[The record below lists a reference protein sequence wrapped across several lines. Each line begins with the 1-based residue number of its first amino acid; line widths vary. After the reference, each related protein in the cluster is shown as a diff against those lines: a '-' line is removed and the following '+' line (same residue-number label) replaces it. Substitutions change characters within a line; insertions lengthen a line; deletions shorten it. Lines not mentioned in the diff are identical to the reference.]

1 MKFSQLAIKSL
12 MIGCIALFGYSC
24 AVNPVTG
31 KKEISFMSEEKEL
44 AMGKQYDPSIVASF
58 GLYEN
63 DELQAFINEKGME
76 MAKISHRPHLPYEFK
91 ILDSPVI
98 NAFAVPGGYI
108 YFTRGILA
116 HFNNEAEFAGV
127 LGHEIGHVT
136 AKHAARSQTKQ
147 ILGQVGFMAGM
158 ILSPA
163 VREMAEPL
171 SQGMQFLMLKNSRD
185 HESESDKLGVEY
197 STEVGY
203 DAHHM
208 ANFFNTLKRKQVEA
222 GVTIPEFQSTHP
234 DPGNRFNRVH
244 AMAEARQA
252 DKGGTYTVNRDKYL
266 RMIDGLVYGEDP
278 QQGYVE
284 DDYFYHPGLT
294 FKFPVPRGWKTAN
307 SPTQFQ
313 MADKEGKS
321 MMVLTAGGEKTT
333 QEAAQA
339 FNEKQQLKVL
349 QQQQVNVNG
358 LRAYRQVTEQATQQ
372 QQGQPQQSAAD
383 KLRILSY
390 FIEHKGMIFQL
401 HGVTKAADYAAMER
415 TFLYTMEGFNVLRD
429 PAKINRQPDKIKIAT
444 VQRGGTLASVL
455 QSYKM
460 PTDKLD
466 ELSLINGMQLTD
478 QVASGTLIK
487 LVDYDFVR
495 RGGVSNQSRT
505 SQPSTTN
512 STPTTT
518 QSNTNTTPT
527 KTQPTNT
534 SKNTGGHLPPP
545 PRSGNQQPQTQP
557 QTQPTTPAGTQD
569 KPKQLPGG
577 VIKKK
582 KNN

>member
-1 MKFSQLAIKSL
+1 MKFSQLAIRSL
-12 MIGCIALFGYSC
+12 YVLLFATLGYSC

-63 DELQAFINEKGME
+63 EELQAFINEKGME

-98 NAFAVPGGYI
+98 NAFAVPGGYV

-197 STEVGY
+197 STAVGY

-208 ANFFNTLKRKQVEA
+208 ANFFNTLKRKQEDA
-222 GVTIPEFQSTHP
+222 GVSIPEFQSTHP
-234 DPGNRFNRVH
+234 DPGNRFNNVH
-244 AMAEARQA
+244 AMAEATQA
-252 DKGGTYTVNRDKYL
+252 EKGGTYAVNRDKYL

-307 SPTQFQ
+307 SPQQFQ
-313 MADKEGKS
+313 MADQAGKA
-321 MMVLTAGGEKTT
+321 MMVLLAGQAETA
-333 QEAAQA
+333 QAAAQA
-339 FNEKQQLKVL
+339 FNEKQQLKVINAQPTTVNGL
-349 QQQQVNVNG
+349 KAYAQVAVPGTTQQQAQQQQ
-358 LRAYRQVTEQATQQ
+358 QQ
-372 QQGQPQQSAAD
+372 QD
-383 KLRILSY
+383 IRILSY
-390 FIEHKGMIFQL
+390 FIEYNGLMYQL
-401 HGVTKAADYAAMER
+401 HGVTETANYANLER
-415 TFLYTMEGFNVLRD
+415 TFLYTMQGFNVLRD
-429 PAKINRQPDKIKIAT
+429 PSKINRKPDRIKVVS
-444 VQRGGTLASVL
+444 VQRAGTLSSVL
-455 QSYKM
+455 QSYGMPNDKM
-460 PTDKLD
+460 D
-466 ELSLINGMQLTD
+466 ELSLINGMQLND
-478 QVASGTLIK
+478 QVKAGSLIK
-487 LVDYDFVR
+487 VVEYDFMN
-495 RGGVSNQSRT
+495 RGSAINTPANNRSNQQ
-505 SQPSTTN
+505 QPA
-512 STPTTT
+512 PTFP
-518 QSNTNTTPT
+518 SNTNTNQNTNT
-527 KTQPTNT
+527 NTNTQPAPSSNQ
-534 SKNTGGHLPPP
+534 GGHLPPP
-545 PRSGNQQPQTQP
+545 PRTNTPSST
-557 QTQPTTPAGTQD
+557 TTTPQAPVNPTPTGT
-569 KPKQLPGG
+569 KKLPGT
-577 VIKKK
+577 VKK
-582 KNN
+582 KN